1 MIDRLHVHSA
11 GHMSVVKPTQVRRS
25 WGPLQHCSILS
36 LCETP
41 KRLSVFGENVSQ
53 MSGGYLGSHAPTLHC
68 RAMPAEGRPLPVDIS
83 PQRPRRKTVIFTPV
97 PQTFTSGFSGLLT
110 MKSAKARHSLSAP
123 EPTSKPS
130 TG

>member
-1 MIDRLHVHSA
+1 MHPRMEIQTWR
-11 GHMSVVKPTQVRRS
+11 
-25 WGPLQHCSILS
+25 ILS
-36 LCETP
+36 CLPTSPGHQPSSCSALLDFVACDAP
-41 KRLSVFGENVSQ
+41 KRLSLAGENVSQ
-53 MSGGYLGSHAPTLHC
+53 MSGGNLGSQAPTGQVW
-68 RAMPAEGRPLPVDIS
+68 AMPAEGSPLPVDII
-83 PQRPRRKTVIFTPV
+83 PQRPKRKTVIFTPV